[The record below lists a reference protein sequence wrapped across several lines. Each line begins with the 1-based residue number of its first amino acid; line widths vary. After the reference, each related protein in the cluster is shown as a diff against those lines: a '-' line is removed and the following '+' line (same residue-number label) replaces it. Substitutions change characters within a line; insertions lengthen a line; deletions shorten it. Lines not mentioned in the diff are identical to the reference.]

1 MKWKKLGLIFSAEM
15 YSAWM
20 NSHAQVPTVMNLG
33 DTLRVFFSTRD
44 KKGTSRVAFLD
55 VEARNP
61 LKIKKI
67 HETPVLDVG
76 KAGCFDEHGVMPS
89 CIISNPNDSNETF
102 LYFSGWSRRLEVPYC
117 NLAGIAKSNNG
128 VSFERLGNGPILT
141 TKLYEPYSATSPF
154 ALLGKDQHVMY
165 YSSGT
170 SWATIN
176 GKLEHTYN
184 IRKAISKDGVNW
196 HQLNE
201 VCLEQKHPEEALTRP
216 TILVKNNVFHMW
228 FCYRGSRNF
237 RDGEDSYRIGY
248 AYSRNGIN
256 WIRDDSQAGITVS
269 KNGWDANMIGYP
281 YIATTQYGVYM
292 FYNGNGFGRSGF
304 GVAVLEV

>member
-1 MKWKKLGLIFSAEM
+1 
-15 YSAWM
+15 
-20 NSHAQVPTVMNLG
+20 
-33 DTLRVFFSTRD
+33 
-44 KKGTSRVAFLD
+44 
-55 VEARNP
+55 
-61 LKIKKI
+61 
-67 HETPVLDVG
+67 
-76 KAGCFDEHGVMPS
+76 
-89 CIISNPNDSNETF
+89 
-102 LYFSGWSRRLEVPYC
+102 
-117 NLAGIAKSNNG
+117 
-128 VSFERLGNGPILT
+128 
-141 TKLYEPYSATSPF
+141 
-154 ALLGKDQHVMY
+154 MY

-184 IRKAISKDGVNW
+184 IRKAISEDGINW

-216 TILVKNNVFHMW
+216 TILVKNNMFHMW